1 MAPPEAADD
10 VPWLAPELPLPP
22 YSYVSGQFPHPF
34 SHPEGHRHGAPAE
47 PLTPPEPA
55 RWHECRPYLH
65 GLDLFNRGYYWEAH
79 EIWEG
84 LWHACGRAGPT
95 ADFLKGLIKLA
106 AAGVKVRE
114 GWPEGVRS
122 HARRAGSLF
131 RQLARQRGAEGG
143 RFMGL
148 DLAELLAFAEALAER
163 PEAFRGARG
172 KPVEVIFP
180 FVLTPA
186 PLGERGASA
195 P

>member
-34 SHPEGHRHGAPAE
+34 SHPEGHRHGAAAE
-47 PLTPPEPA
+47 PLTPPEPG

-114 GWPEGVRS
+114 GRPEGTVG
-122 HARRAGSLF
+122 HARAAADLF
-131 RQLARQRGAEGG
+131 RRS
-143 RFMGL
+143 
-148 DLAELLAFAEALAER
+148 
-163 PEAFRGARG
+163 
-172 KPVEVIFP
+172 
-180 FVLTPA
+180 
-186 PLGERGASA
+186 GASHERYLGLPLDDLIRFA
-195 P
+195 DSVADNPPMSADPAALVEIVFA